1 MTAEEILEGRE
12 EGQPFLKYVAD
23 TLTIARF
30 FIAALILLVGFY
42 RGATALEFAL
52 MALLTGW
59 ITDCVD
65 GTLARKS
72 GAEKTWVSYVDL
84 YADVSLVFSFFLFIV
99 ITGLF
104 PVFNALAIVAALGV
118 TVCIS
123 PTRAVIKIVVSPFY
137 ALPIVLSFV
146 AGFWMGICFLTFI
159 ITFSIIRWDHIIEE
173 TRETLLEVTEY
184 VAED

>member
-12 EGQPFLKYVAD
+12 ECQPFLKYVAD

-42 RGATALEFAL
+42 RGDTALEFAL
-52 MALLTGW
+52 MALFIGW

-72 GAEKTWVSYVDL
+72 GAEKTWVSHVDL
-84 YADVSLVFSFFLFIV
+84 YADASLVFSFFLFIV

-104 PVFNALAIVAALGV
+104 PVFSALAIVAALGV

-123 PTRAVIKIVVSPFY
+123 PTRAVIKIAVSPFY

-146 AGFWMGICFLTFI
+146 VGFWMGICFLTFV
-159 ITFSIIRWDHIIEE
+159 ITFFIIRWDHIIEE